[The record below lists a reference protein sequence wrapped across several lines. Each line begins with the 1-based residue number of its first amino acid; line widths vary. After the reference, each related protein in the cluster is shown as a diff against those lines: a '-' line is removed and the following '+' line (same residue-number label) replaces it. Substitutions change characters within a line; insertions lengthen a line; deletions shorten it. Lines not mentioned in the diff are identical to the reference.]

1 MPADPAPATKAGKV
15 GSVSRAATVSVAA
28 ANAAANKAGEAAPAA
43 PGAGRQAGWRPLS
56 LYEAEEALS
65 ERLGRL
71 IAMVGRLR
79 TALHHHHGAD
89 SPLNDRIDQ
98 LEDALIDLEGDVDHV
113 TVNVLPGEIN

>member
-1 MPADPAPATKAGKV
+1 MGAGFTAPAD
-15 GSVSRAATVSVAA
+15 R
-28 ANAAANKAGEAAPAA
+28 
-43 PGAGRQAGWRPLS
+43 GAGRQAGWRPLS

-98 LEDALIDLEGDVDHV
+98 LEDALIDLEGDADHV
-113 TVNVLPGEIN
+113 RVHVLPNEIH